1 MAGELGR
8 GSKGQKPEGAEG
20 WEEEEEEDA
29 CLALRLAAAPRLCQ
43 ASQQRLV
50 VEIKVSASYH
60 PTPGSP
66 SGLPRTLSSLK
77 PCRPPRPTAR
87 VGTRGWEGEGG

>member
-43 ASQQRLV
+43 ASQ
-50 VEIKVSASYH
+50 
-60 PTPGSP
+60 
-66 SGLPRTLSSLK
+66 
-77 PCRPPRPTAR
+77 
-87 VGTRGWEGEGG
+87 